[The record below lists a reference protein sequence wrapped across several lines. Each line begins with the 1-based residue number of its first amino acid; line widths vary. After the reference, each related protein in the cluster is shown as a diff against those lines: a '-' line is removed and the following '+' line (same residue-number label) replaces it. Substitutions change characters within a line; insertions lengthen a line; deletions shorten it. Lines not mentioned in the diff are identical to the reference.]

1 MKVSKMIALLC
12 FLSIISCKENKSE
25 AQSTSV
31 TTVVNELIVAA
42 EFKTKVENKKVQLI
56 DVRTPKEY
64 NEGHIKDAE
73 NIDFYDPTFY
83 NQMNN
88 LNKDEPIYIYCR
100 SGGRSG
106 NAAAQL
112 KEQGFKE
119 VYDLKGGILN
129 WKKQNL
135 ELVK

>member
-1 MKVSKMIALLC
+1 MIALLC